1 MLDSV
6 ASKMSVRVVSSFG
19 TVGMEEASLMFSTAM
34 ATRFFG
40 LAPAAVVDARTAGS
54 GGGVCGSIVDLCVV
68 ATGDVAGAD
77 GLAGAWCDTANT
89 GFSSPFEEEDER
101 AICVVTMTS
110 VASGEDGAKDFWGLD
125 PPLGFPTKEPRGVF
139 EALEHTAPMLMDT
152 YVRACACGCG
162 DEGRAAKSGVRLGRP
177 IVSRSKKINRSDI
190 RMINGN
196 CGDEMPG

>member
-1 MLDSV
+1 
-6 ASKMSVRVVSSFG
+6 
-19 TVGMEEASLMFSTAM
+19 
-34 ATRFFG
+34 
-40 LAPAAVVDARTAGS
+40 
-54 GGGVCGSIVDLCVV
+54 SIVDLCVV

>member
-1 MLDSV
+1 MD
-6 ASKMSVRVVSSFG
+6 
-19 TVGMEEASLMFSTAM
+19 EASLMFSTAM

-54 GGGVCGSIVDLCVV
+54 GGGVAGGSSIVAVCVA

-89 GFSSPFEEEDER
+89 GFSSPFAEDEDER

-110 VASGEDGAKDFWGLD
+110 VASGEDGANDFWGLD

-139 EALEHTAPMLMDT
+139 EALEHTAPMLWIRT
-152 YVRACACGCG
+152 CVRARGCG
-162 DEGRAAKSGVRLGRP
+162 WRRVGAAKSGAR
-177 IVSRSKKINRSDI
+177 VSEDQSSHGPRKSIGPK
-190 RMINGN
+190 
-196 CGDEMPG
+196 